1 MWLNADDVKFRSQ
14 AAATPSDV
22 SASGG
27 SRVWR
32 RCGIAASRSRSRS
45 RSQSLHVTKPGSVE
59 GGRAIPVTLAT
70 NTGIALNELSR
81 NFMDTGKSSTVG
93 LLRVTSTLFG
103 GWLSWTSI
111 QAVKVFLSFWCTEVT
126 KLDQNCFEHVLFSSW
141 HYNRIKLVQYGH
153 KSLVLVLC
161 VLCCLKTWNVVS
173 QQ

>member
-32 RCGIAASRSRSRS
+32 RCGIAVAASRSRSQS

-81 NFMDTGKSSTVG
+81 NIMDTGKSSKVG

-103 GWLSWTSI
+103 GWLS
-111 QAVKVFLSFWCTEVT
+111 
-126 KLDQNCFEHVLFSSW
+126 
-141 HYNRIKLVQYGH
+141 
-153 KSLVLVLC
+153 
-161 VLCCLKTWNVVS
+161 
-173 QQ
+173 